1 MAHIIGIMAM
11 ISGFISI
18 TIQNYGGA
26 YCCFGYAFILWVVLA
41 IYEYKHTRTPKE
53 RGGEK

>member
-11 ISGFISI
+11 IFGFISMA
-18 TIQNYGGA
+18 IQNYCGA

-41 IYEYKHTRTPKE
+41 IYEYKHAHQKK
-53 RGGEK
+53 GGEEN